1 MHVVKCA
8 EELLEIVFLIRSC
21 VDGFV
26 SRVQKKGIELEME
39 NKKEQV
45 GVGVGVFVKCNG
57 KFLVG
62 CRKGS
67 HGAGTWALPGGH
79 VEVGE
84 SLGDTCKREVLE
96 ETGLQIKNIERL
108 TFRNDVFPKE
118 KKHYVTLYFTADY
131 ESGELKNLEP
141 EKCSEWRWCT
151 LLTVPSPT
159 FGTFDDVIK
168 SMRSN
173 SVK

>member
-1 MHVVKCA
+1 VVKFA
-8 EELLEIVFLIRSC
+8 
-21 VDGFV
+21 
-26 SRVQKKGIELEME
+26 SRVVEKEIRLKME

-45 GVGVGVFVKCNG
+45 RVGVGVFVKCNG

-67 HGAGTWALPGGH
+67 HGVGTWALPGGH

-96 ETGLQIKNIERL
+96 ETGLQIKNVERL
-108 TFRNDVFPKE
+108 TFRNDIFFEE

-141 EKCSEWRWCT
+141 EKCNEWRWCN
-151 LLTVPSPT
+151 LLDVPSPT
-159 FGTFDDVIK
+159 FGTFDDVIE
-168 SMRSN
+168 SMKNN
-173 SVK
+173 SVL

>member
-1 MHVVKCA
+1 
-8 EELLEIVFLIRSC
+8 
-21 VDGFV
+21 
-26 SRVQKKGIELEME
+26 ME

-45 GVGVGVFVKCNG
+45 GVGVGVFVKKDG

-96 ETGLQIKNIERL
+96 ETGLQIKNVERL
-108 TFRNDVFPKE
+108 TFRNDIFHEE

-131 ESGELKNLEP
+131 ESGELENVEP
-141 EKCSEWRWCT
+141 EKCSAWRWCN
-151 LLTVPSPT
+151 LLDVPSPT

-168 SMRSN
+168 SMRNN
-173 SVK
+173 SVV